1 MALDKQEAEEN
12 NLTEKVRKNPWMIS
26 TIVLG
31 IIALIL
37 VVFVMPNS
45 TLTGNAISEKDAS
58 DKIMTYVNSVA
69 SAPVAFVASK
79 DMGNFYEVQVL
90 YQNQTLPL
98 YISKDGKYW
107 TSVLQAMTPAQTQP
121 AATTTE
127 VPKTAKPVVEL
138 FVMSFCPYGV
148 KAENNI
154 LPVIELLKNKID
166 FKIRF
171 IVNVGSQTE
180 GSWIVKADGTTYYVN
195 SLHQVNEAKEDARQ
209 LAIMKYYPDK
219 YYSYLNDFDTT
230 CYAVASDSA
239 KLETCWKATASK
251 YGIDANKI
259 ETAAYGQEGI
269 ALLKAEEA
277 ETTKY
282 KASGS
287 PTLVINGVQSS
298 AIYSG
303 TSATQS
309 AICNAFN
316 TAPSEC
322 GTAVQSNST
331 TTTSASCG

>member
-1 MALDKQEAEEN
+1 MMALDKQEAEEN
-12 NLTEKVRKNPWMIS
+12 NLTERVRKNPWMIS

-31 IIALIL
+31 IIALLL
-37 VVFVMPNS
+37 VTFVMPKS
-45 TLTGNAISEKDAS
+45 LTGNAISEKDAS

-69 SAPVAFVASK
+69 SAPVTFVASK
-79 DMGNFYEVQVL
+79 DLGNFYEVQVL

-98 YISKDGKYW
+98 YISKDGQYW

-121 AATTTE
+121 AAQTKE

-148 KAENNI
+148 KAESNI

-171 IVNVGSQTE
+171 IVSVAGDTIN
-180 GSWIVKADGTTYYVN
+180 DVN
-195 SLHQVNEAKEDARQ
+195 SLHGINEAKEDARQ
-209 LAIMKYYPDK
+209 LIIMKYYPDK
-219 YYSYLNDFDTT
+219 YYSYLKEFDAN
-230 CYAVASDSA
+230 CYPVASDSA
-239 KLETCWKATASK
+239 KLETCWKATAGK

-269 ALLKAEEA
+269 ALLKTEEA
-277 ETTKY
+277 ETVKY

-303 TSATQS
+303 TSATQA
-309 AICNAFN
+309 AICNAFS